1 MSDGEIIELP
11 LSQGKFEQIWGDL
24 GFGEL
29 IKELPRTNSDAW
41 LTAALPDGPFM
52 EEFDLDFPEST
63 EISAPDVAP
72 VVDNLPPPATVV
84 PSISDYPGEYDFQ
97 LRFNQSSTTKSATS
111 TYSQLLNK
119 LYCQLAKTC
128 PVDVLVGREPPQ
140 GAMLRATAIYKKS
153 EHVSEVVIRC
163 PHHQSVAENNEGVS
177 HRSHLIRVEGSQK
190 IQYHEDLNTKRH
202 SVTLPYESPQLGSV
216 VTTILL
222 NFMCNSSCMG
232 GMNRRP
238 ILTILTLETFDEQVL
253 GRRCFEVRV
262 CACPGRDRKTEEE
275 NLKKINGDMVTGTK
289 RKLRISDRLKEPLP
303 ATGLECKMSQADSS
317 SNEDVFILHVRGKAR
332 YEMLKTINASLE
344 LMHMI
349 PFADQEKYRQKRH
362 ASKHDQSS
370 LQLKSGKKSSKI

>member
-1 MSDGEIIELP
+1 MSDDGEMMELP

-41 LTAALPDGPFM
+41 LTAALPDGPAFTDG
-52 EEFDLDFPEST
+52 FDLDLPENT
-63 EISAPDVAP
+63 DTALPAPDVAP

-97 LRFNQSSTTKSATS
+97 LRFNQSSTAKSATS

-128 PVDVLVGREPPQ
+128 PVDVLVGREPPK
-140 GAMLRATAIYKKS
+140 GAILRATAIYKKS

-163 PHHQSVAENNEGVS
+163 PHHQNVAENNEGIS

-190 IQYHEDLNTKRH
+190 IQYHQDLNTKRH

-216 VTTILL
+216 ATTILL

-238 ILTILTLETFDEQVL
+238 ILTILTLETFDKQVL

-262 CACPGRDRKTEEE
+262 CACPGRDRKTEED
-275 NLKKINGDMVTGTK
+275 NLKKINGELVPRTK
-289 RKLRISDRLKEPLP
+289 RKREVSDQLKEPLP
-303 ATGLECKMSQADSS
+303 AAGLACKKIKADSS
-317 SNEDVFILHVRGKAR
+317 SDEDIYVLHVRGKER
-332 YEMLKTINASLE
+332 FKMLKTINASLE
-344 LMHMI
+344 LMHMM
-349 PFADQEKYRQKRH
+349 PVADQEKYRQKRH
-362 ASKHDQSS
+362 TSKHDQSC
-370 LQLKSGKKSSKI
+370 LQPKSGTS